1 MENKDE
7 EMDFLIVVV
16 SSTSVMQKIEKRP
29 KDVYKYKLKRQ
40 RHQQREVFGVNSACE
55 PLVAVS
61 GASIVRGFR
70 GRRP

>member
-1 MENKDE
+1 
-7 EMDFLIVVV
+7 
-16 SSTSVMQKIEKRP
+16 MQNIEKRP